1 MKPVMY
7 GRRKSVCQI
16 KPSQSRSLPVEKIH
30 YFLIIV
36 KDANLCSCLL
46 RFVTWLLDFT
56 EYKIACYPGQELID
70 PGQQLSDPG

>member
-7 GRRKSVCQI
+7 VRGKRVCQI
-16 KPSQSRSLPVEKIH
+16 KPSQSRSLPVKKIH

-46 RFVTWLLDFT
+46 RFVTWLLDFDRVQNCLLT
-56 EYKIACYPGQELID
+56 QGNKLLTQSNNWLT
-70 PGQQLSDPG
+70 

>member
-7 GRRKSVCQI
+7 GRRKRVCQI

-36 KDANLCSCLL
+36 KDVNLCSCLL
-46 RFVTWLLDFT
+46 RFVTWLLDFDRVQNCLLT
-56 EYKIACYPGQELID
+56 
-70 PGQQLSDPG
+70 